1 MTTASEFVFE
11 RADEPWLVLIFAVL
25 AVAAA
30 WWAWRGYGPA
40 APGRAGLISRLFRAA
55 GLVALVALV
64 AGPAWKTTT
73 TTIQPGRVLVAV
85 DRSASMARRDG
96 TLGAPRI
103 AAASALARA
112 LGAVAAKRQLLV
124 DYRAIG
130 GVAGPIP
137 SAELL
142 PGPPAASGTGSPLAD
157 ELDRLVTE
165 LRPDQLIV
173 VSDGRVT
180 AGAGLETLA
189 AAWRGRDLQ
198 VAVLAT
204 GTEAVEPEL
213 LIDEAVINREV
224 ALGEREPVTV
234 RLSCRALPDG
244 PITVTAQVEGEP
256 PATTE
261 VTPAPGEAATMRPAE
276 ARLEVVLRHEGPATV
291 RVKARQGELVREVEV
306 AVTVRERKLKVLL
319 LDYRPRYEVRY
330 LREAFRRDQTVTL
343 HAYLAEGKWR
353 RWGEAGPADRLPLLS
368 ADLRDYDV
376 VIIGDLGPDAFRESE
391 LNALEAAVRHGGTG
405 LVWLPGETGALA
417 GFARQKLGA
426 LIPVELPDAPTL
438 ARGYLAAEPHQLER
452 TALAESLGLLDAGEV
467 PWSKLPPLLGAAT
480 VGAVKPLAEVLVE
493 DQAHAPIVVSRA
505 YGNGRALFIA
515 VDDTWR
521 WRRNVGDRYLHRFH
535 SQIMRFVAT
544 GRRLG
549 NQEWR
554 LFASP
559 RRAISGEVVALNLGP
574 AGAEPT
580 TDSPAES
587 VTVRL
592 AGPAGAEQL
601 VRLVRDGHGF
611 STKLTAPAP
620 GTWNLGVTAGLDP
633 RRIDADQ
640 LLVLPPAGELRDLR
654 LDRPA
659 LAALARGTGGQ
670 VFGDPAKLVAAL
682 PDLRRSESL
691 SVVTGWWDT
700 AWALAVVVALF
711 AVDWAIRR
719 MHRLP

>member
-1 MTTASEFVFE
+1 M
-11 RADEPWLVLIFAVL
+11 
-25 AVAAA
+25 
-30 WWAWRGYGPA
+30 
-40 APGRAGLISRLFRAA
+40 
-55 GLVALVALV
+55 
-64 AGPAWKTTT
+64 
-73 TTIQPGRVLVAV
+73 
-85 DRSASMARRDG
+85 
-96 TLGAPRI
+96 
-103 AAASALARA
+103 
-112 LGAVAAKRQLLV
+112 AAKRQLLV

-130 GVAGPIP
+130 GVTGPIAP
-137 SAELL
+137 AELL
-142 PGPPAASGTGSPLAD
+142 PGPLAAPGTGSPLAD

-165 LRPDQLIV
+165 QRPDQLIV

-244 PITVTAQVEGEP
+244 PITVTAQVAGEP
-256 PATTE
+256 PATAE
-261 VTPAPGEAATMRPAE
+261 VAPERGEAATMRPAE

-291 RVKARQGELVREVEV
+291 RVTAKQGELVREAEV

-353 RWGEAGPADRLPLLS
+353 RWGQGSSAEAGPADRLPLLS
-368 ADLRDYDV
+368 SDLRDYDV

-391 LNALEAAVRHGGTG
+391 LNALENAVRHGGTG

-426 LIPVELPDAPTL
+426 LIPVELTDAPTM
-438 ARGYLAAEPHQLER
+438 ARGYLAAEPHRLER

-467 PWSKLPPLLGAAT
+467 PWSHLPPLLGAAT

-493 DQAHAPIVVSRA
+493 DQAHAPMVVSRA

-574 AGAEPT
+574 TGAEPT
-580 TDSPAES
+580 ADNPAES

-592 AGPAGAEQL
+592 AGPGGAEQL
-601 VRLVRDGHGF
+601 VRLNRDGRGF

-620 GTWNLGVTAGLDP
+620 GTWNLGVAAGLDP
-633 RRIDADQ
+633 RRVDADQ
-640 LLVLPPAGELRDLR
+640 LLVLPPAGEMRDLR

-670 VFGDPAKLVAAL
+670 VFSDPAKLVAAL
-682 PDLRRSESL
+682 PDLRRSESI
-691 SVVTGWWDT
+691 SAVTGWWDT